1 MPRPIPWDP
10 PEPVACRTWEAA
22 RMLGVS
28 DGTVL
33 RLARVAAAR
42 DERSDRPCVLLD
54 MRSLRGSS
62 VTLLLL
68 PGEARLL
75 AAQLDHETD
84 DSHLGRDAH
93 PRPGPG
99 G

>member
-42 DERSDRPCVLLD
+42 DERSDRPCVLEISQVRAELQD
-54 MRSLRGSS
+54 
-62 VTLLLL
+62 
-68 PGEARLL
+68 LL
-75 AAQLDHETD
+75 AAALKLAQA
-84 DSHLGRDAH
+84 LGWR
-93 PRPGPG
+93 
-99 G
+99 